1 MFNEKKVLQ
10 IISYL
15 LSLNNGKMSKLKLI
29 KELYL
34 IDRMS
39 IDEDNVSLSG
49 DDFFSLPHGP
59 VLSLTLNIIN
69 DIPDNTW
76 VEYLEIKDK
85 RTIYLIK
92 EFDEGRLSKRDK
104 YFIETVSNKYKN
116 YSAAKLRN
124 FSHTLPEWNDP
135 KGSNRKIRF
144 ADIMKALGK
153 SDDEI
158 AEAKAEYDGISE
170 LYTSIGIR

>member
-39 IDEDNVSLSG
+39 IDEDDVSLSG

-76 VEYLEIKDK
+76 AEYLEIKGK
-85 RTIYLIK
+85 NTIHLIK

-104 YFIETVSNKYKN
+104 YFIETVSEKYKD
-116 YSAAKLRN
+116 YSPSQLRN
-124 FSHTLPEWNDP
+124 FSHTLSEWRDP

-153 SDDEI
+153 SDEEI
-158 AEAKAEYDGISE
+158 AEAKAEYDNISK
-170 LYTSIGIR
+170 LYASIGIR